1 MKKVL
6 IAIIIILSFS
16 IIFYIFNKKDYIT
29 CTNKTMNNEYI
40 LLSKY
45 KIYYNKNEVYKI
57 EISEEIE
64 AETTS
69 KLKEIMEDIEKNYIK
84 YKNEIGSYEYTLNQ
98 NKNKGT
104 SNVIIDYN
112 KMNMEAYIKY
122 NPEAKLNGN
131 NKYNLEDLKELYEE
145 RGAVCK

>member
-6 IAIIIILSFS
+6 ITIIIILSFS
-16 IIFYIFNKKDYIT
+16 IIFYIFNKKDYII

-40 LLSKY
+40 LKSEY
-45 KIYYNKNEVYKI
+45 KIYYKKNEVYKI

-122 NPEAKLNGN
+122 NPEAKLNSN
-131 NKYNLEDLKELYEE
+131 NKYNLEDLKKIYEE

>member
-16 IIFYIFNKKDYIT
+16 IIFYIFNKRDYII

-40 LLSKY
+40 LKSEY
-45 KIYYNKNEVYKI
+45 KIYYKKNEVYKI

-84 YKNEIGSYEYTLNQ
+84 YKNEIGSYEYTLSQ
-98 NKNKGT
+98 NKNKGNST
-104 SNVIIDYN
+104 VIIDYN

-122 NPEAKLNGN
+122 NPEAKLNSN

>member
-1 MKKVL
+1 
-6 IAIIIILSFS
+6 
-16 IIFYIFNKKDYIT
+16 
-29 CTNKTMNNEYI
+29 MNNEYI

-84 YKNEIGSYEYTLNQ
+84 YKNEIGSYEYTLSQ